1 MQRIGKYKYMV
12 DAQNEADLDATNSYF
27 IIEFECDSKIYV
39 GWTGESQKSVKQK
52 LYELIYYSFKKG
64 NNWLSRNNPDLCKAF
79 NDSKYITVSV
89 IKRSEE
95 ELSEGLSAAYNGLYT
110 LIDKYSCYFP
120 NGYNI
125 INQLNKCPTEKGII
139 QQFASKWKI
148 PDTIKRNGT
157 QEKSYSGR
165 PVYEYRRI
173 SEDTFVFHRQWN
185 SIKEYADS
193 VEPFKIS
200 LSAIYMC
207 CNGQR
212 RIAYGSIWRFDN
224 SESVIQAPD
233 MRKCK
238 GASVVKRALE
248 EKTSDRIAKYRAKQL
263 KIEENEQKG

>member
-1 MQRIGKYKYMV
+1 MQRIGTYKYMV

-27 IIEFECDSKIYV
+27 IIEFECDCKIYV
-39 GWTGESQKSVKQK
+39 DWTGESQKSVKQK
-52 LYELIYYSFKKG
+52 LQELIYYSFKKG

-95 ELSEGLSAAYNGLYT
+95 ELSEGLSAAYSGLYA

-125 INQLNKCPTEKGII
+125 INQLDKCPAEKGII
-139 QQFASKWKI
+139 QQSASKRKI
-148 PDTIKRNGT
+148 PDAIKRNGT
-157 QEKSYSGR
+157 QEKSHSGR
-165 PVYEYRRI
+165 PVYEYRRT
-173 SEDTFVFHRQWN
+173 SEDTFVFHKQWN

-193 VEPFKIS
+193 VKPLKIS
-200 LSAIYMC
+200 PSAIYMC

-224 SESVIQAPD
+224 SESVIQAPPD
-233 MRKCK
+233 MRKRRGESCSK
-238 GASVVKRALE
+238 KSAR
-248 EKTSDRIAKYRAKQL
+248 R
-263 KIEENEQKG
+263 ENL